1 MSVPT
6 KGETYYKLME
16 HLRLAQEDAAM
27 LMHLNNA
34 EGDGPGMVLARGWW
48 HVTEQ
53 IKKMQGHITALAK
66 RGLQ

>member
-6 KGETYYKLME
+6 KGETYFKLME

-34 EGDGPGMVLARGWW
+34 DGDGPGTVLARGWW
-48 HVTEQ
+48 NVTEQ
-53 IKKMQGHITALAK
+53 LKKMQNTITILAK